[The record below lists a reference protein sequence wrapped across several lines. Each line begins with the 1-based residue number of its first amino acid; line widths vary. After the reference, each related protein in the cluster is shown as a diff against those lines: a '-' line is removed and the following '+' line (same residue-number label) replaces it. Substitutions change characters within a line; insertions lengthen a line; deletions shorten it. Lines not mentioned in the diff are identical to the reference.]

1 MRGAARHRDIILI
14 VEDDDDLRG
23 ALAAYL
29 EGAGYT
35 VVEAE
40 DGKVALDQLRASR
53 LFCLILLDLFMP
65 VMNGW
70 AFRAEQLRDPNVASI
85 PVVVVSADTGTARKA
100 TALGA
105 VGHLVKPV
113 DFGRLLA
120 LVAQYC

>member
-1 MRGAARHRDIILI
+1 MVTGTERRDKILI

-29 EGAGYT
+29 EGAGYA

-65 VMNGW
+65 
-70 AFRAEQLRDPNVASI
+70 I